1 MMAGDR
7 SRPLRAQGAAMLSE
21 NSAAEQPS
29 TARRRSPGKLRWGRF
44 GGMMLVAGAMVAG
57 LIVATADGAIGV
69 SFALSGLPFTVTS
82 NTLNGTGFEQF
93 ATLDS
98 LAPNSPNAGS
108 SGGELVLVVS
118 AINQASLSNICQS
131 VNLGGEFLV
140 ITAGGNGTPVTATT
154 LVTDGDSVS
163 GDATFNSIQIGND
176 ASTLT
181 EVPGV
186 TGNLGVFSQQSD
198 SVTINN
204 LRQDNFAT
212 TAATFNLPNLNLGFQ
227 STGC

>member
-1 MMAGDR
+1 MMAVTAPGHF
-7 SRPLRAQGAAMLSE
+7 AQGAAMLPE

-29 TARRRSPGKLRWGRF
+29 PARHRSPGKLRWRRF
-44 GGMMLVAGAMVAG
+44 GGMMLVSGAMVAG
-57 LIVATADGAIGV
+57 LVVATADGAIGA
-69 SFALSGLPFTVTS
+69 SFALSGIPFTVTA

-108 SGGELVLVVS
+108 SGGQLVLLVS

-131 VNLGGEFLV
+131 VNLGGEFLL
-140 ITAGGNGTPVTATT
+140 ITAGGNGTDVTANT
-154 LVTDGDSVS
+154 LVTDGDQVT
-163 GDATFNSIQIGND
+163 GDATFNNISIGQD

-186 TGNLGVFSQQSD
+186 VGNEGVFAQQAD

-212 TAATFNLPNLNLGFQ
+212 TAATFTLPNLSLGF
-227 STGC
+227 SSNGC